1 MYNCDVTLRLKEL
14 SPTTEEDVD
23 LDLLDQE
30 LFWLGLGNI
39 FITNNKLDTHVNQRK
54 FSCEVCGNGVD
65 SICLHENVV
74 IKSESEAEPCGAI
87 LGWI

>member
-39 FITNNKLDTHVNQRK
+39 FITNKV
-54 FSCEVCGNGVD
+54 S
-65 SICLHENVV
+65 HENVV
-74 IKSESEAEPCGAI
+74 IKSEPEIRQPEENRSSSLQRF
-87 LGWI
+87 LGEIP